1 MHVYMHAMQEGA
13 LTKCTTRVLFFI
25 PLSYVRA
32 CSPPLESTPNENTA
46 SLETAGQDER
56 STVSTATLCDMGGGS
71 EGDWG
76 YIILFPQPLKL

>member
-1 MHVYMHAMQEGA
+1 MYYSS
-13 LTKCTTRVLFFI
+13 LIFYPFI
-25 PLSYVRA
+25 VRQGLLP
-32 CSPPLESTPNENTA
+32 PPLESTPNENTA